1 MKKGVRKHPS
11 QRPDLSTNRIMS
23 IFDQIKRLIKGSPDA
38 QAATQHMI
46 EVLAGEAIKTGNPDA
61 LVAVAAQW
69 EQLLEGGQA
78 QLPSA
83 QHSLTAAHVDYTT
96 AAEMKPL
103 VIKVMQNAYLGGI
116 NEVTNGTIKKQLNTY
131 KLAHG
136 GWKDADLQDND
147 PKPGVQPLWWS
158 TLSQA
163 LSELRQSGDI
173 SNDARAWRTYTL
185 APQHLPMLP
194 GAAEPKSLVGDW
206 EVVEA

>member
-1 MKKGVRKHPS
+1 
-11 QRPDLSTNRIMS
+11 MS

-46 EVLAGEAIKTGNPDA
+46 EVLAGEAVKTGNPDA

-83 QHSLTAAHVDYTT
+83 QHSLAAAHVDFTT

-116 NEVTNGTIKKQLNTY
+116 SEVTNGTIKKQLNTY
-131 KLAHG
+131 KVANG

-147 PKPGVQPLWWS
+147 PKPGIQPLWWS

-185 APQHLPMLP
+185 APQHLPLLP
-194 GAAEPKSLVGDW
+194 GAQEPKSLVGDW
-206 EVVEA
+206 EVVEV

>member
-1 MKKGVRKHPS
+1 
-11 QRPDLSTNRIMS
+11 MS

-46 EVLAGEAIKTGNPDA
+46 AVLAEEAVKTGNPDA

-69 EQLLEGGQA
+69 EQLLEGGRLLPAGTEQA
-78 QLPSA
+78 TSGIPL
-83 QHSLTAAHVDYTT
+83 DYTT
-96 AAEMKPL
+96 ASELKPL

-116 NEVTNGTIKKQLNTY
+116 TEVTNGTIKKQINTY
-131 KLAHG
+131 KLANG

-147 PKPGVQPLWWS
+147 PKPGIQPLWWS

-173 SNDARAWRTYTL
+173 SNDSRAWRTYTL
-185 APQHLPMLP
+185 APQHLPLLP
-194 GAAEPKSLVGDW
+194 GAVEPKSLAGDW
-206 EVVEA
+206 EVVGA

>member
-1 MKKGVRKHPS
+1 MKGALHAPN
-11 QRPDLSTNRIMS
+11 QPDPFTNRVMS
-23 IFDQIKRLIKGSPDA
+23 IIDTIKRLINGSPDA
-38 QAATQHMI
+38 QAATSKMI
-46 EVLAGEAIKTGNPDA
+46 EVLAAEAVKTGNPDA

-69 EQLLEGGQA
+69 EQLLEGA
-78 QLPSA
+78 VKALPSF
-83 QHSLTAAHVDYTT
+83 SDSGGAHVDFTT
-96 AAEMKPL
+96 AAELKPL

-116 NEVTNGTIKKQLNTY
+116 TEVTNGTIKKQINTF
-131 KLAHG
+131 KLASG

-147 PKPGVQPLWWS
+147 PKPGIQPLWWS

-194 GAAEPKSLVGDW
+194 GAAEPKSLAGDW
-206 EVVEA
+206 EVVGA

>member
-1 MKKGVRKHPS
+1 MCWPTKPLNW
-11 QRPDLSTNRIMS
+11 Q
-23 IFDQIKRLIKGSPDA
+23 
-38 QAATQHMI
+38 
-46 EVLAGEAIKTGNPDA
+46 PDA

-83 QHSLTAAHVDYTT
+83 QHSLPAAHVDFTT

-116 NEVTNGTIKKQLNTY
+116 TEVTNGTIKKQLNTY
-131 KLAHG
+131 KLANG

-147 PKPGVQPLWWS
+147 PKPGIQPLWWS

-185 APQHLPMLP
+185 PRNTCRCCPAFRSRDLLLVT
-194 GAAEPKSLVGDW
+194 GKS
-206 EVVEA
+206 

>member
-1 MKKGVRKHPS
+1 
-11 QRPDLSTNRIMS
+11 MS

-46 EVLAGEAIKTGNPDA
+46 EVLAGEAVKTGSPDA

-69 EQLLEGGQA
+69 EQLLEGGRA
-78 QLPSA
+78 LPARSEIA
-83 QHSLTAAHVDYTT
+83 TSGLPANYTT
-96 AAEMKPL
+96 ASELKPL
-103 VIKVMQNAYLGGI
+103 VIKVMQNAYIGGI
-116 NEVTNGTIKKQLNTY
+116 TEVTNGTIKKQLNAF
-131 KLAHG
+131 KMANG
-136 GWKDADLQDND
+136 GWKDADLQDSD
-147 PKPGVQPLWWS
+147 PKPGIQPLWWS

-194 GAAEPKSLVGDW
+194 GAAEPKSLCADW
-206 EVVEA
+206 EVVGA

>member
-1 MKKGVRKHPS
+1 
-11 QRPDLSTNRIMS
+11 MS
-23 IFDQIKRLIKGSPDA
+23 IFDTIKRLIKGSPDA

-46 EVLAGEAIKTGNPDA
+46 QVLAAEAVKTGNPDA

-69 EQLLEGGQA
+69 EQLQEGRA
-78 QLPSA
+78 LP
-83 QHSLTAAHVDYTT
+83 AARSEAADSGHIFDFTT
-96 AAEMKPL
+96 AAELKPL
-103 VIKVMQNAYLGGI
+103 VIKVMQNAYIGGI
-116 NEVTNGTIKKQLNTY
+116 TEVTNGTIKKQVNTF
-131 KLAHG
+131 KLANG

-147 PKPGVQPLWWS
+147 PAPGIQPLWWS

-194 GAAEPKSLVGDW
+194 GAAEPKSLCAGW
-206 EVVEA
+206 EEVHA

>member
-1 MKKGVRKHPS
+1 
-11 QRPDLSTNRIMS
+11 MS
-23 IFDQIKRLIKGSPDA
+23 IFEQIKRLIKGSPDA

-46 EVLAGEAIKTGNPDA
+46 TVLAAEAVKTGNPDA

-69 EQLLEGGQA
+69 EQLQEGRM
-78 QLPSA
+78 LPPETEHA
-83 QHSLTAAHVDYTT
+83 TTGLPAEYTT
-96 AAEMKPL
+96 AAELKPL

-116 NEVTNGTIKKQLNTY
+116 TEVTNGTIKKQVNTY
-131 KLAHG
+131 KLANG

-147 PKPGVQPLWWS
+147 PKPGIQPLWWS

-173 SNDARAWRTYTL
+173 SNDSRAWRTYTL

-194 GAAEPKSLVGDW
+194 GSVAPKSLVGDW
-206 EVVEA
+206 EPINA

>member
-1 MKKGVRKHPS
+1 MKGCANTPPNIPTLLR
-11 QRPDLSTNRIMS
+11 TGIMS

-46 EVLAGEAIKTGNPDA
+46 EVLAGEAVKTGNPDA

-83 QHSLTAAHVDYTT
+83 QHSLAAAHVDFTT

-116 NEVTNGTIKKQLNTY
+116 SEVTNGTIKKQLNTY
-131 KLAHG
+131 KIANG

-147 PKPGVQPLWWS
+147 PKPGIQPLWWS

-185 APQHLPMLP
+185 APQHMPMLP
-194 GAAEPKSLVGDW
+194 GVQEPKSLVGDW
-206 EVVEA
+206 EVVEV